1 MVMRITSRANPNV
14 KRWKALA
21 LQVQR
26 SPDHTLIWIEGEH
39 VVQEAQRAGLHLVD
53 VIQRDGSNATRGDAT
68 HLVTPEVMAALT
80 QLETAPDIA
89 AVLRVPL
96 PSAALITSD
105 CLVLDR
111 VQDPGNVGTMLRTA
125 WAFGVRHALLT
136 TGCASPWSSKA
147 IRAGQG
153 AQFWLGVREHVDAS
167 DFPQLLSAPLIT
179 TSLDSSDAIQAVD
192 LRKPCAFV
200 FGHEGHGVSAQINQ
214 QARNQVRIPMPGG
227 AESLNVAAACAI
239 CLYEQHRQ
247 RTLID

>member
-21 LQVQR
+21 QQAER
-26 SPDHTLIWIEGEH
+26 NSDHNLVWVEGEH
-39 VVQEAQRAGLHLVD
+39 VVQEAQRAGLHVVEL
-53 VIQRDGSNATRGDAT
+53 IQRDGANAARADAT
-68 HLVTPEVMAALT
+68 HLVTPEVMDALT
-80 QLETAPDIA
+80 QLESAPEIA
-89 AVLRVPL
+89 AVLHVPL
-96 PSAALITSD
+96 PGAAPIVSD

-147 IRAGQG
+147 MRAGQG
-153 AQFWLGVREHVDAS
+153 AQFWLSVREHVDAN
-167 DFPQLLSAPLIT
+167 DLPKLLSAALIT
-179 TSLDSSDAIQAVD
+179 TSLEGSDSIQAVD

-200 FGHEGHGVSAQINQ
+200 FGHEGQGVSAQINQ
-214 QARNQVRIPMPGG
+214 HAAKKVRIPMPGG

>member
-1 MVMRITSRANPNV
+1 MRITSRTNPNV

-21 LQVQR
+21 LQAQKN
-26 SPDHTLIWIEGEH
+26 PDHTLVWIEGEH

-53 VIQRDGSNATRGDAT
+53 LIQREGSNATRDHVT
-68 HLVTPEVMAALT
+68 HLVTAEVMAALT
-80 QLETAPDIA
+80 QLESAPDIA

-96 PSAALITSD
+96 PSAAPIASD

-125 WAFGVRHALLT
+125 WAFGVRHAALT

-153 AQFWLGVREHVDAS
+153 AQFWLSVREHVDPS
-167 DFPQLLSAPLIT
+167 DLPQLLSVALIT
-179 TSLDSSDAIQAVD
+179 TSLDGSDPIQAVD

-200 FGHEGHGVSAQINQ
+200 FGHEGQGVSAQINQ
-214 QARNQVRIPMPGG
+214 LAHRKVRISMPGG

-247 RTLID
+247 RTSID